1 MAVPVSRD
9 STRLVTL
16 TGAKL
21 GQIVAAN
28 QQRYIIAGNRS
39 LQQQQQL
46 QKEKRPQLQKPKQ
59 QISKSMGQE
68 TGVTTS
74 SNEGN
79 QLPAQQDLG
88 NYLNEYMLKCCVKY
102 MIIFVHFRGNNY
114 QLM

>member
-1 MAVPVSRD
+1 VAVPVSGD

-39 LQQQQQL
+39 LQQL

-59 QISKSMGQE
+59 QILKSMGQE

-88 NYLNEYMLKCCVKY
+88 NYLNEYMLKCFCG
-102 MIIFVHFRGNNY
+102 ICDNFCAFQG
-114 QLM
+114 

>member
-1 MAVPVSRD
+1 
-9 STRLVTL
+9 VTL

-28 QQRYIIAGNRS
+28 QQRYIITGNRS
-39 LQQQQQL
+39 LQQL
-46 QKEKRPQLQKPKQ
+46 QKEKRPQQQKPKQ

-88 NYLNEYMLKCCVKY
+88 NYLNEYRLKCCMTYV
-102 MIIFVHFRGNNY
+102 IIFVCFSGNNY